1 MNVSPEGYGT
11 VKLEGALLSAYPATS
26 LLKNDRQVQ
35 LEAVPAPGYIFIDW
49 SGDILSTA
57 NPLTVVMDCNRSIVA
72 NFAREGTLHFRLPF
86 DGWTIGSLVLAA
98 LLTIVLIVRYR
109 RS

>member
-1 MNVSPEGYGT
+1 MDVSPEGYGT
-11 VKLEGALLSAYPATS
+11 VKLGGVLLSAYPSTS
-26 LLKNDRQVQ
+26 ILKDYHEVQ

-57 NPLTVVMDCNRSIVA
+57 NPLTVVVDCDRSIVA

-109 RS
+109 KS